1 MTKPAQKTLL
11 RGRILDFNRAPLD
24 EADTEA
30 FTYIE
35 DGGILISDGRIEATG
50 AFTVL
55 SAQAPDA
62 RRIDHRPSLLMPGF
76 IDTHVHFPQVQVIAS
91 WGDQLLDWL
100 NNYTFP
106 EETRFAS
113 SGHSAEMAR
122 HFYDLLTSHGTTTAV
137 AYCSV
142 HSASADAFFTEAAR
156 RNMCMIG
163 GKVMMDRNAPD
174 ALLDTPQSGYDDSKV
189 LIEKWHAK
197 GRAKYAITP
206 RFAITSTPEQ
216 LEMAGALVDEHPG
229 CFVQT
234 HLSENHDE
242 IAFTAELYPD
252 APDYLGVYEHYGL
265 LTPRM
270 LLGHSIPLTPREIDV
285 LAETGAKPVFCPT
298 SNLFLGSGL
307 FDDAG
312 LRGRGIT
319 NAIATD
325 IGAGTSY
332 SMLQT
337 LNEGYKILQLQNQ
350 KLHPLRAFHWITR
363 GNAEALGMEDEIG
376 TLAPGSAADIVVL
389 NARATHAMDLRMQR
403 ADSLSEELFILQM
416 QGDDR
421 AIQEVYVAGK
431 AMKQEPV
438 QASQRKVLVPAR
450 AWRVPIH

>member
-1 MTKPAQKTLL
+1 MTKTVQRTLL
-11 RGRILDFNRAPLD
+11 RGRILDFNAAPRD
-24 EADTEA
+24 ENDTEA
-30 FTYIE
+30 YNYLE
-35 DGGILISDGRIEATG
+35 DGAILISNGQIEATG
-50 AFTVL
+50 EFAPL
-55 SAQAPDA
+55 SAYAQDA
-62 RRIDHRPSLLMPGF
+62 EVIDHRPNLLMPGF
-76 IDTHVHFPQVQVIAS
+76 IDTHIHFPQVQVIAS

-106 EETRFAS
+106 EETRFAEQA
-113 SGHSAEMAR
+113 HAENMAS
-122 HFYDLLTSHGTTTAV
+122 HFYDFLTNHGTTTAV

-142 HSASADAFFTEAAR
+142 HSTSVEAYFEEAAR

-174 ALLDTPQSGYDDSKV
+174 GLLDTPQSSYDDSKA
-189 LIEKWHAK
+189 LIKKWHGQ
-197 GRAKYAITP
+197 GRAHYAITP

-216 LEMAGALVDEHPG
+216 LEMAGALVSEHPE

-265 LTPRM
+265 LTPKM
-270 LLGHSIPLTPREIDV
+270 LLGHSIHLTEREIDV
-285 LAETGAKPVFCPT
+285 LASTQAKPVFCPT

-312 LRGRGIT
+312 LSARGIT

-325 IGAGTSY
+325 VGAGTSY

-363 GNAEALGMEDEIG
+363 GNAAALGLEDKIG
-376 TLAPGSAADIVVL
+376 TLAPGTDADIVVL
-389 NARATHAMDLRMQR
+389 NANATPEMALRMER
-403 ADSLSEELFILQM
+403 AESLSEELFILQIL
-416 QGDDR
+416 GDDR
-421 AIQEVYVAGK
+421 SVDAVYVAGRE
-431 AMKQEPV
+431 MKQTANGAAAPSL
-438 QASQRKVLVPAR
+438 QK
-450 AWRVPIH
+450 RVSELA